1 MRRQVGARSNCD
13 GRTAQHRI
21 VVVLC
26 LCLRYVR
33 WELDCV
39 DLITGTVGEISTDS

>member
-1 MRRQVGARSNCD
+1 MRRQVGADQNV
-13 GRTAQHRI
+13 TAAQHHRI

-26 LCLRYVR
+26 LRRR
-33 WELDCV
+33 WEDQDCV